1 MTTGICL
8 APEIQGA
15 IMTALTAPGAP
26 RALLVSVNRRGQLKL
41 DAIEQGQSVLNIE
54 TELMDHLNSRPHS
67 DAYLIALRDYCDGRL
82 AARKEASATGGVSIP
97 RPGGWNIAHI
107 AAFESLPEVH

>member
-1 MTTGICL
+1 MTTGNCP
-8 APEIQGA
+8 APEVQGA
-15 IMTALTAPGAP
+15 ILAALVAPGAP
-26 RALLVSVNRRGQLKL
+26 RAFLVSVDRRGQLEC

-54 TELMDHLNSRPHS
+54 TELMSHLDSRPHS
-67 DAYLIALRDYCDGRL
+67 DAWLTELRDYCDGRL
-82 AARKEASATGGVSIP
+82 AARNEASATGGISIP